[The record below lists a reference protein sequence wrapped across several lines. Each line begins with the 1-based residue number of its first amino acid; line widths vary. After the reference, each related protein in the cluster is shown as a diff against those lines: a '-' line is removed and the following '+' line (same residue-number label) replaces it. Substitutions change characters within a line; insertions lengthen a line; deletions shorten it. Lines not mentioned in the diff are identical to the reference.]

1 MKYNPFIEFDKSRFM
16 QLYKKVCFKNLP
28 PKKLAINSIL
38 LLVKCSF
45 VIALL
50 LMLLRFSFG
59 VHILINSLSIVLGVV
74 GTVLIFVGNI
84 FVSDALGKYDLAPHY
99 VFGNKLEAIGFV
111 FLITALFVK

>member
-1 MKYNPFIEFDKSRFM
+1 MKYIPLKKFDKSRFM

-28 PKKLAINSIL
+28 PKKLVINSII

-45 VIALL
+45 VITLF
-50 LMLLRFSFG
+50 LMLLHFSFG
-59 VHILINSLSIVLGVV
+59 VHISINSLSIVLGVV

-99 VFGNKLEAIGFV
+99 VFGNKLEAIGLV